1 MYRHYGKD
9 RTANVPTATTFSS
22 YTKKKSGLLF
32 TANAK
37 RAVIPTYR
45 STKFFGHQQI

>member
-37 RAVIPTYR
+37 RTVIPTIIH
-45 STKFFGHQQI
+45 KVFFNQQI